1 MLSVIIYYDTTTIFY
16 IIFFFYIIYDTNIST
31 TVFKILGQGFIN
43 ITNDKN
49 VTEVNYSP
57 EIVENVIAT
66 SHLQQS
72 GHKKIFPVKISD
84 SGGAWITKI
93 NWDGKNL
100 PSLTFFLFHDICSR
114 ACLEYCLITIVG
126 YLLLICRQRGIVL

>member
-49 VTEVNYSP
+49 VKEVNYSP

-84 SGGAWITKI
+84 SGGAWISKI
-93 NWDGKNL
+93 NWGGKNA
-100 PSLTFFLFHDICSR
+100 PSLMFFLFHNICSTAR
-114 ACLEYCLITIVG
+114 LEYRLVLIDE
-126 YLLLICRQRGIVL
+126 YLFLIYRPRGIVL

>member
-84 SGGAWITKI
+84 SEGEWISNDKTNKLG
-93 NWDGKNL
+93 WKECTF
-100 PSLTFFLFHDICSR
+100 PEVHLT
-114 ACLEYCLITIVG
+114 TW
-126 YLLLICRQRGIVL
+126 QRCMCIA